1 MGWLDDITDSTGM
14 SLSKLRETVKD
25 KEAWRAEV
33 HEVLQRV
40 EHNLV
45 REQQKFLKYVF
56 KSISFSIDKFRKKKI
71 PPMHTVEKVCEDMA
85 ERDLKMQ
92 ALKMGVMCP
101 QAKQCSQPPEA
112 VGSKG

>member
-1 MGWLDDITDSTGM
+1 MGWLDNITDSTGM

-25 KEAWRAEV
+25 KEAWHAEV
-33 HEVLQRV
+33 NEVLQRV
-40 EHNLV
+40 EHNLA

-71 PPMHTVEKVCEDMA
+71 PSMHTVEKGCEDMG

-92 ALKMGVMCP
+92 ALKMGWFRSLPPVQYYGLPCP
-101 QAKQCSQPPEA
+101 
-112 VGSKG
+112 